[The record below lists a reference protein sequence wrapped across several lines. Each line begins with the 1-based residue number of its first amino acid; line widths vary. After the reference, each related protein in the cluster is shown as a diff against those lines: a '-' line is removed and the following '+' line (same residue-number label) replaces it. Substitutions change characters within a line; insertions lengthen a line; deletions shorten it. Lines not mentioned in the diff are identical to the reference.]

1 MGGGSAIMTLL
12 DQYTRECLCIHADRS
27 RTGEKSVKDMK
38 RLIGLRS
45 APESITSDSGSE
57 FAGQTRDVRR
67 TKREYLRSSIEI
79 PESQQARI
87 IGFWTESER
96 RISTFPL
103 SRFSG
108 RVTTAESQ
116 LIPCLIF
123 RGGSRAPNLN
133 LSAASFFGA
142 GQNGKLLHFSLY

>member
-27 RTGEKSVKDMK
+27 RTGEKSVKDTK

-45 APESITSDSGSE
+45 APESITSDSGNE

-79 PESQQARI
+79 LESTA
-87 IGFWTESER
+87 SPDR
-96 RISTFPL
+96 RVL
-103 SRFSG
+103 D
-108 RVTTAESQ
+108 RV
-116 LIPCLIF
+116 
-123 RGGSRAPNLN
+123 RAPNLN

>member
-1 MGGGSAIMTLL
+1 MTLL

-79 PESQQARI
+79 LES
-87 IGFWTESER
+87 TPS
-96 RISTFPL
+96 PHH
-103 SRFSG
+103 
-108 RVTTAESQ
+108 RV
-116 LIPCLIF
+116 LD
-123 RGGSRAPNLN
+123 RVRAPNLK
-133 LSAASFFGA
+133 LSAISFFWQVRTATCHIFRSIDSGVHY
-142 GQNGKLLHFSLY
+142 NRYYLLRMRYQRLVGRPGD